1 MLSAASQGCAGEAGR
16 EGECLLMGLT
26 ATTAFHR
33 DDFLVISC
41 SQSSPLSL
49 VLPLNFSVLLL
60 AAVVAPA
67 PATFHLGGGL
77 CLALLCVCFCCYCLF
92 VHCVVAFFFFST
104 DMDSC
109 SSRSSLDDGVNKWGP
124 DFQNREVSLCQVSTS
139 LPLKGPVTKSISKKK
154 KSVCCSLLACRQ
166 DQGSASCFVL
176 HLLSPFIALITAVTL
191 QS

>member
-1 MLSAASQGCAGEAGR
+1 MLSAASQGRAGEAGR
-16 EGECLLMGLT
+16 EGECLLMRLT

-77 CLALLCVCFCCYCLF
+77 CLALCVCVSVVVCLF
-92 VHCVVAFFFFST
+92 IVWWLFFFFFPQT
-104 DMDSC
+104 WIHAPAGQVWMMGWTNGAQT
-109 SSRSSLDDGVNKWGP
+109 SRTATGNI
-124 DFQNREVSLCQVSTS
+124 REVSLCQVCTS

-154 KSVCCSLLACRQ
+154 KVSAAPYLPADRTKGVLPVLCCIC
-166 DQGSASCFVL
+166 CL
-176 HLLSPFIALITAVTL
+176 HLLPS
-191 QS
+191 